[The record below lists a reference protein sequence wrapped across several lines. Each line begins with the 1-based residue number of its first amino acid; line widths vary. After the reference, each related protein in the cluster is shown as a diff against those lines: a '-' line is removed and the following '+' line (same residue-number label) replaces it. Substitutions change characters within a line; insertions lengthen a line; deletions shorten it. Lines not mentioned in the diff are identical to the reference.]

1 MPNLEAYSLFNRN
14 GPIHWPYR
22 RGVTRQNT
30 QGQSNNVIISLNQT
44 GPIAQVDEKY
54 LSFSIDISV
63 LAGGFWWE
71 GSTSSQQGLGT
82 QKIPPLNLQP
92 GKLDNLVKALGPA
105 YLRVGGSEA
114 DKIEYFDSPTP
125 NSNHLVLRK
134 TMWDDL
140 HKFCSRHELS
150 LMFTFKYGLFN
161 RQQHGFWQADEVI
174 KLLEYSQAN
183 GQEIAVC
190 ELGNELNAY
199 WAFHGITSQ
208 PRARNLAKDYDTFI
222 RVIRKFSPSSKIA
235 GPGSAFWPRLG
246 ETIKPLS
253 NITPTF
259 LSTLEEKLDIVDWHY
274 YPFQSSRSPVRTR
287 SATLRNVLS
296 PSALMDY
303 QRYLSKLIRL
313 RDAYQ
318 PKADVWT
325 GETGSAQCG
334 GEAKLS
340 DRFASSFWWADQL
353 GRGAKLGQK
362 VMIRQSLIGGDY
374 ALINRQSL
382 KINPDYWLSWLW
394 NKLMGQEVY
403 DVKSSDSN
411 VLVYCHKAKKNGKC
425 TLMIL
430 NMSSQAKIIQCQGFG
445 SKKKRYEITA
455 DTLTS
460 RRIRINGIRPKFKA
474 GKVKLK
480 DFPTLSKLNIVSA
493 YSISF
498 WCFSV

>member
-1 MPNLEAYSLFNRN
+1 MFKRNRL
-14 GPIHWPYR
+14 IRWPHR
-22 RGVTRQNT
+22 RSVLRQT
-30 QGQSNNVIISLNQT
+30 LKPQSNNVIVTLNQT
-44 GPIAQVDEKY
+44 GTIAQVDDKY

-92 GKLDNLVKALGPA
+92 GKLDKLVQTLGPA

-114 DKIEYFDSPTP
+114 DNIHYFDTGEAI
-125 NSNHLVLRK
+125 SNTLVLRK

-140 HKFCSRHELS
+140 HKFCERLNLS

-161 RQQHGFWQADEVI
+161 RQQHGHWQADEVI
-174 KLLEYSQAN
+174 KLLKYSQDN
-183 GQEIAVC
+183 HQHIAIC

-208 PRARNLAKDYDTFI
+208 PRARLLAKDYDTFI
-222 RVIRKFSPSSKIA
+222 RTVRQHSPNSKIA

-246 ETIKPLS
+246 ETIKPFS
-253 NITPTF
+253 NITPSF
-259 LSTLEEKLDIVDWHY
+259 LSSLTEKLDIVDWHY
-274 YPFQSSRSPVRTR
+274 YPFQSSRSPIRTR
-287 SATLRNVLS
+287 AATLRNTLS
-296 PSALMDY
+296 ARSLLDF
-303 QRYLSKLIRL
+303 QRYLTQLTTYRN
-313 RDAYQ
+313 RYQ
-318 PKADVWT
+318 PQADIWT

-353 GRGAKLGQK
+353 GRGARLGQK

-382 KINPDYWLSWLW
+382 KLNPDYWLSWLW
-394 NKLMGQEVY
+394 NKLMGKEVY
-403 DVKSSDSN
+403 DVRSSDPD
-411 VLVYCHKAKKNGKC
+411 VLVYCHSARKEGKC

-430 NMSSQAKIIQCQGFG
+430 NMSARHKIIQCQGFG
-445 SKKKRYEITA
+445 TKKRRYEMTA
-455 DTLTS
+455 DSLTS
-460 RRIRINGIRPKFKA
+460 RKIRINGIRPKFN
-474 GKVKLK
+474 GGQVKLK
-480 DFPTLSKLNIVSA
+480 DFPALSKLNVVSA

-498 WCFSV
+498 WCFSL